1 VPSAAASRAGDA
13 SEPLPALAQTV
24 EALGDLAAV
33 DVAALDDEALL
44 TQASGLVAARKRLDA
59 AELAALAELD
69 DRGVTDAV
77 VGLVTQGWLAAEAG
91 LPRGK
96 ATRQLNLARGLAH
109 HLVVAREAMAEG
121 RIGLEHAAVLVAA
134 CNPRIAEPFAELVP
148 ALVDDAQVMTFERWR
163 RHVGELVDLL
173 DQDGPPPPD
182 ERVNRLSASRTLDGR
197 VRLDATFGALE
208 GTYVIQAIDARADDL
223 FRRYRNDAELHMAIA
238 VPDRATLRALA
249 LVELLRDG
257 IAAGRPPTPG
267 PVEVSPDGT
276 RGSRAPQG
284 RRAGPAGPVGDAT
297 TPDRGSSAGPDDSGP
312 TGPIHDVRPAEGSRG
327 WPDPSDPSE
336 GGRRPRT
343 TDEASQPPTSRADPA
358 SGATTRGA
366 TGSHPH
372 RPDTPT
378 PDGPAARPDPEHAD
392 GGSTGAT
399 ERPPPPGGPS
409 DPPPGGREPPDP
421 AARSRSSRRRAGQAD
436 ITLVVPADEPDLLRT
451 PDGVTL
457 RPDAV
462 AHLRCDAAYRALVV
476 DGTGEPLTLGR
487 ARRLA
492 TDAQRR
498 ALAVRDGACTF
509 PGCTAPPT
517 WCDAHHIVP
526 FGTPGGDTV
535 PENLTLLCRH
545 HHLITHRP
553 GWSLVRH
560 ADGRLTWTN
569 PWGTELHGQRHG
581 ARRVSR

>member
-1 VPSAAASRAGDA
+1 
-13 SEPLPALAQTV
+13 
-24 EALGDLAAV
+24 
-33 DVAALDDEALL
+33 
-44 TQASGLVAARKRLDA
+44 
-59 AELAALAELD
+59 
-69 DRGVTDAV
+69 
-77 VGLVTQGWLAAEAG
+77 
-91 LPRGK
+91 
-96 ATRQLNLARGLAH
+96 
-109 HLVVAREAMAEG
+109 MAEG
-121 RIGLEHAAVLVAA
+121 RIGVEHAAVLVAA

-148 ALVDDAQVMTFERWR
+148 ALVDDAQAMTFERWR

-182 ERVNRLSASRTLDGR
+182 EGSNRLSMSRTLDGR

-208 GTYVIQAIDARADDL
+208 GTYVLQAIDARADDL
-223 FRRYRNDAELHMAIA
+223 FRRYRNDQAHHTAIP

-257 IAAGRPPTPG
+257 IAAGRPPAPDPVDVQQAGAPG
-267 PVEVSPDGT
+267 HRPE
-276 RGSRAPQG
+276 RG
-284 RRAGPAGPVGDAT
+284 RRGGPAAPVDDAT
-297 TPDRGSSAGPDDSGP
+297 TLDRGWANARGEAGPPGPGHDARPPADRRGSPDSPDASAVEG
-312 TGPIHDVRPAEGSRG
+312 RPGTVDEGS
-327 WPDPSDPSE
+327 S
-336 GGRRPRT
+336 
-343 TDEASQPPTSRADPA
+343 
-358 SGATTRGA
+358 
-366 TGSHPH
+366 
-372 RPDTPT
+372 TPT
-378 PDGPAARPDPEHAD
+378 PQEAPASDEPAPRITGSDRSRPDAPSLDGPAVRPDPH
-392 GGSTGAT
+392 
-399 ERPPPPGGPS
+399 